1 MTDIITFDVKKPIE
15 NSINELVKNL
25 SNDIEKKI
33 REDITN
39 NILMNMFIHKKL
51 IRINQ
56 LGQFWDLLEVPLY
69 Y

>member
-39 NILMNMFIHKKL
+39 NKRQTPWQMNL
-51 IRINQ
+51 S
-56 LGQFWDLLEVPLY
+56 
-69 Y
+69 